1 MKQISVSLT
10 HMYVTILRYKRFHFR
25 SNSLYFSDLGIS
37 HLQDLVKTFFQI
49 VLPWHQPDSA
59 GRKQSDRRLFNRLLL
74 YGINAKRAVAD
85 VTVCCSFNKFPR

>member
-49 VLPWHQPDSA
+49 VLQWRQPDSA
-59 GRKQSDRRLFNRLLL
+59 GRKQSDSLFNRLLL
-74 YGINAKRAVAD
+74 YGINARRAVAD
-85 VTVCCSFNKFPR
+85 VTVCCCFNKFPQ

>member
-25 SNSLYFSDLGIS
+25 SSSLYFSDLGIS

-49 VLPWHQPDSA
+49 VLQWRQPDSA
-59 GRKQSDRRLFNRLLL
+59 GRKQSDSLFNRLLL
-74 YGINAKRAVAD
+74 YGINARRAVAD
-85 VTVCCSFNKFPR
+85 VTVCCCFNKFPQ